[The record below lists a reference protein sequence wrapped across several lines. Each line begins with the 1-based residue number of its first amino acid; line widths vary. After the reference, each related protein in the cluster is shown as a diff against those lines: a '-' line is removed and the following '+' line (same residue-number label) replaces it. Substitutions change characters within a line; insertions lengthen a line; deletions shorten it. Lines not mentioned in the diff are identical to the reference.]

1 LRWTGRFR
9 QDRTS
14 DPQCGAPGCP
24 PPPPPLQTEGTL
36 ALVTDPP
43 EFQNC
48 EQFSLHTYSQPLE
61 TLTLGCTTLYTQVT
75 PTTMDLLE
83 ELMLQLPEEMGLM
96 SVAARQTQGRGF
108 GGKAGLSPLGC
119 AMFSVQ
125 VSVSSRLGQRIP
137 FLQHLAALAAVEVV
151 RTLPGYQEIDRRV
164 KWPNDIYYSNL
175 MKLGRVLVTSTV
187 MGPTFH
193 LLVGC
198 GFNRSNSNPTICINN
213 LVMQH
218 NRECGTSMELLSSAQ
233 LIGRTLT
240 SLKQLISAF
249 QERGQRPSCPSTT
262 RDGGTQVCLWSENG
276 PQADVLSEEQGL
288 VSLQSNGNS
297 FDMLRNLVVIKQR

>member
-1 LRWTGRFR
+1 
-9 QDRTS
+9 
-14 DPQCGAPGCP
+14 
-24 PPPPPLQTEGTL
+24 
-36 ALVTDPP
+36 
-43 EFQNC
+43 
-48 EQFSLHTYSQPLE
+48 
-61 TLTLGCTTLYTQVT
+61 
-75 PTTMDLLE
+75 
-83 ELMLQLPEEMGLM
+83 MLQLPEEMGLM

-262 RDGGTQVCLWSENG
+262 RDGCTAGLRCVCGARTAPKPTWWASTTKASCRCSLRSRVWS
-276 PQADVLSEEQGL
+276 PC
-288 VSLQSNGNS
+288 
-297 FDMLRNLVVIKQR
+297 NLMATPSTC

>member
-1 LRWTGRFR
+1 MNWLHTQVDKERLLKSSKASLKVIPSVEL
-9 QDRTS
+9 Q
-14 DPQCGAPGCP
+14 AA
-24 PPPPPLQTEGTL
+24 PLQPEGTL
-36 ALVTDPP
+36 AL
-43 EFQNC
+43 
-48 EQFSLHTYSQPLE
+48 QFSLHTYSQPLE
-61 TLTLGCTTLYTQVT
+61 TLTLGCTTLYTQAT

-96 SVAARQTQGRGF
+96 SVAARQSQGRGF

-137 FLQHLAALAAVEVV
+137 FLQHLAALAAVEVD
-151 RTLPGYQEIDRRV
+151 INRRL

-198 GFNRSNSNPTICINN
+198 GFNGSNSNPTICINN

-218 NRECGTSMELLSSAQ
+218 NRECGTSMEALSSAQ

-262 RDGGTQVCLWSENG
+262 RDGCTGK
-276 PQADVLSEEQGL
+276 QAVHSEEQGL
-288 VSLQSNGNS
+288 VSLQANGNS